1 VLAAHKCAKTLTRL
15 AARFSVLSAFN
26 GAAMGM
32 GSEGHKPLDFSV
44 QLRRSAECEEGN

>member
-15 AARFSVLSAFN
+15 GARFSVLSAFN

-32 GSEGHKPLDFSV
+32 GSEGISRWTLVS
-44 QLRRSAECEEGN
+44 S